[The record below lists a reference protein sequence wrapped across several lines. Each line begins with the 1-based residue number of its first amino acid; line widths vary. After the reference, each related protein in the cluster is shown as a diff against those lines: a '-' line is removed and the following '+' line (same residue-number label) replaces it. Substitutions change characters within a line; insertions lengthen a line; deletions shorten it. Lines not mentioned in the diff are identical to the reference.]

1 MVEMKKEK
9 EEKKAREA
17 REAKHAK
24 NTKNAPT
31 STSRPSE
38 INANLQFGE
47 GGQMQP
53 TPGLHS
59 AGLSTS
65 STPVTAAASTVST
78 RWARFWLTACCIPA
92 QNANDHH

>member
-17 REAKHAK
+17 KEAKHAK

-38 INANLQFGE
+38 INANPQFGE
-47 GGQMQP
+47 GAQMQP
-53 TPGLHS
+53 IPGLHS

-92 QNANDHH
+92 QNANDRY